1 MILPAGRRSATACPA
16 LVAALLLAIT
26 GCGDGGNTAPSPSP
40 GSPAP
45 PPREAP
51 SHAAD
56 ATIEKAK
63 TPEERRAL
71 EKARDEVDAEMR
83 EKVRALDAEIE
94 RLRREN
100 EALRTEKK
108 K

>member
-1 MILPAGRRSATACPA
+1 MIPPAGRGTATARLA
-16 LVAALLLAIT
+16 LVAAFFLAIT
-26 GCGDGGNTAPSPSP
+26 GCGHGGNAAPSPSP
-40 GSPAP
+40 GSSAP
-45 PPREAP
+45 SRESP

-100 EALRTEKK
+100 EALRAEKK